1 MWYKNYFII
10 ELNIILFSWLAQ
22 CTPKKKWWGKTKGVG
37 LSKQRS
43 AGEKLRIE
51 IPSHLMRAVG
61 NNAQALIT
69 ELGIIV
75 RQMASLIFLKWRAIP
90 DDDNIYTLQE
100 IRLLDANKVATN
112 ILKVF
117 TKWFSEN
124 ILVAKMLLL

>member
-22 CTPKKKWWGKTKGVG
+22 CTPKKKWRGKTKGVG

-51 IPSHLMRAVG
+51 IPSHLMRVVG
-61 NNAQALIT
+61 NNAQTLIT

-75 RQMASLIFLKWRAIP
+75 RQMASLNKFVCQLEIFY
-90 DDDNIYTLQE
+90 IYLM
-100 IRLLDANKVATN
+100 LDFVYMYL
-112 ILKVF
+112 IL
-117 TKWFSEN
+117 
-124 ILVAKMLLL
+124 